1 MQILILGKNSYL
13 GNHIGAALKNEGQ
26 DVFFLTHEQIPSDEK
41 SVFSIAELEN
51 IKEAFQIIINCV
63 VNYGKNGEDC
73 CDVIETNILYPLK
86 VLEWAAKNNVRY
98 FINTATSITSLIN
111 SYTLS
116 KNQFSEWGKFYSEHK
131 PIQFI
136 NIVLEH
142 FLGPHCSDNNFI
154 SMLVHKMGQNV
165 ETLDLTNGMQLRDFV
180 YIDDVVEAYLCIIH
194 HLDKLQGQYCEIA
207 LGSGIP
213 YRIREVCELIKK
225 MTKSTT
231 KLRFGHLP
239 YREHEIMY
247 SCADNTQLRKWGWI
261 PKISLEDAIKLIIEK
276 ENFK

>member
-1 MQILILGKNSYL
+1 MKVLILGKNSYL
-13 GNHIGAALKNEGQ
+13 GKHIGLALEKESH
-26 DVFFLTHEQIPSDEK
+26 DVFYLTHGNISDTETN
-41 SVFSIAELEN
+41 VFTFDKLEEVKVN
-51 IKEAFQIIINCV
+51 FDIIINCAV
-63 VNYGKNGEDC
+63 SYGKNGENC
-73 CDVIETNILYPLK
+73 CDMIGANIIYPLK

-165 ETLDLTNGMQLRDFV
+165 ESIDLTSGMQLRDFI

-207 LGSGIP
+207 LGSGVP

-225 MTKSTT
+225 NLNSKTELK
-231 KLRFGHLP
+231 FGYLP

-247 SCADNTQLRKWGWI
+247 SCADNTQLRKWGWL
-261 PKISLEDAIKLIIEK
+261 PKVTFEDAIRLIIEK
-276 ENFK
+276 ENLK